1 MTEVSAAG
9 RERSQAPEWLSY
21 LMPGTDVLRTVPELT
36 DPTAIA
42 IFERLVS
49 ANAET
54 EIRQATE
61 RPRTYDLAHLNDIHR
76 RLFADVYPFAGQPR
90 YVDTQKPGQTG
101 EPFVHHQWIE
111 TYAAAVTAQ
120 LRAQDNLT
128 HLADPG
134 QWADRAAYFQA
145 QALHIH
151 PYREGNG
158 RTTRLWI
165 EDLAAA
171 AGHTL
176 DWGRS
181 SPERNTHVAVA
192 AAHADYEPMR
202 ALLAVVAGGRVGVDR
217 DVAALDTHD
226 KLQHGLAW
234 ATTGVAFG
242 TEDQRRTLQPQ
253 TEALQ
258 ERIGA
263 VRLHLDLHPDRLV
276 STEQPAA
283 ERWRGL
289 AASIHPALT
298 RSGEWP
304 AYAEEIDAAARAGI
318 NVAKELPA
326 IISPRRAPEPRQDTP
341 DLRAPTRPVDPH
353 PPGRPPPR
361 PVDPPTAPPPAP
373 RRGR

>member
-1 MTEVSAAG
+1 MIEGPAAG
-9 RERSQAPEWLSY
+9 RDPSQAPEWLSY

-54 EIRQATE
+54 EIRQTTE
-61 RPRTYDLAHLNDIHR
+61 RPRTYDLAHLNDIHK
-76 RLFADVYPFAGQPR
+76 RLFADVYPFAGQLR

-111 TYAAAVTAQ
+111 TYAAAVSAQ
-120 LRAQDNLT
+120 LSAQDSLT
-128 HLADPG
+128 HLTDPG

-192 AAHADYEPMR
+192 AAHAHYEPMR
-202 ALLAVVAGGRVGVDR
+202 ALLAVVAGGTVGIDR

-258 ERIGA
+258 QRIGA

-289 AASIHPALT
+289 AASIHPTLT
-298 RSGEWP
+298 RSEEWP
-304 AYAEEIDAAARAGI
+304 DYAQEIDAAARAGI

-326 IISPRRAPEPRQDTP
+326 IISPRRTPEPRQDTP
-341 DLRAPTRPVDPH
+341 DLRTPPPTQSAEP
-353 PPGRPPPR
+353 RPPA
-361 PVDPPTAPPPAP
+361 DPPTAHPPAP